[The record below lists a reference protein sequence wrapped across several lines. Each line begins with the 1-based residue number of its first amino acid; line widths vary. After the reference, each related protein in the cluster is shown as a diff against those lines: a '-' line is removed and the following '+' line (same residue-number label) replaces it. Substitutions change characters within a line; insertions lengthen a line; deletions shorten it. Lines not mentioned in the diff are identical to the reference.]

1 MDIAEFNKHNIVS
14 NIRVFFSD
22 ILLFIAGLVHRSYV
36 CNLHYCSNVY
46 CCVFPIVVITI
57 YEKGVLSY
65 ESVVSRILPA
75 IVVMLFVGFIA
86 YIHFSGLRPS
96 FSVFQENNISN
107 LKTGEVLYFGSS
119 GCGACQEFNK
129 VLKEYQDE
137 THVKI
142 YYWDATDMKIVRK
155 AAEIKQLL

>member
-22 ILLFIAGLVHRSYV
+22 ILLFITRLVHRSYV
-36 CNLHYCSNVY
+36 CNLYYCSNVY

-75 IVVMLFVGFIA
+75 VSILNQNFTPFI
-86 YIHFSGLRPS
+86 
-96 FSVFQENNISN
+96 
-107 LKTGEVLYFGSS
+107 
-119 GCGACQEFNK
+119 
-129 VLKEYQDE
+129 QDE
-137 THVKI
+137 
-142 YYWDATDMKIVRK
+142 AMKGEFLALQSK
-155 AAEIKQLL
+155 